1 MGHYEETDASRY
13 LSARSCHVLH
23 KQRKVVLVMLKP
35 LGARAIVKPLEAEEK
50 SAGGIILPETAQ
62 ERPREGRVV
71 AVGTAGLYV
80 EDSDEGESVV
90 KEGDIVV
97 YASFGGTEVKIDGE
111 EYLIISE
118 DDILAMRE
126 E

>member
-1 MGHYEETDASRY
+1 
-13 LSARSCHVLH
+13 
-23 KQRKVVLVMLKP
+23 MLKP

-80 EDSDEGESVV
+80 EDSDEGESAV
-90 KEGDIVV
+90 KEGDIVI

-111 EYLIISE
+111 EYLIINE
-118 DDILAMRE
+118 DDILALHE

>member
-1 MGHYEETDASRY
+1 
-13 LSARSCHVLH
+13 
-23 KQRKVVLVMLKP
+23 MLKP

-80 EDSDEGESVV
+80 EDSDEGESAVN
-90 KEGDIVV
+90 EGDIVI

-111 EYLIISE
+111 EYLIINE
-118 DDILAMRE
+118 DDILALHE
-126 E
+126 Q

>member
-1 MGHYEETDASRY
+1 
-13 LSARSCHVLH
+13 
-23 KQRKVVLVMLKP
+23 MLKP

-62 ERPREGRVV
+62 ERPREGKVI

-80 EDSDEGESVV
+80 EDSDEGESAVN
-90 KEGDIVV
+90 EGDIVI

-111 EYLIISE
+111 EYLIVSE

>member
-1 MGHYEETDASRY
+1 
-13 LSARSCHVLH
+13 
-23 KQRKVVLVMLKP
+23 MLKP